1 MMRSH
6 QHITHQKAKHD
17 PSIVHTRGR
26 LNKRSLNLGQ
36 GFWGGGGE
44 ESGGNCWA
52 GGGSWLAASMRL
64 LGC

>member
-26 LNKRSLNLGQ
+26 LNRRSLNLGQ
-36 GFWGGGGE
+36 GFWGGE
-44 ESGGNCWA
+44 
-52 GGGSWLAASMRL
+52 GGG
-64 LGC
+64 